1 MAEEKKLEGLGG
13 WLILVGIGIIA
24 SPIRMIAVIYPG
36 YSKLFTDGS
45 WQALT
50 TSGTESYNPFWA
62 PILISEIAINGA
74 LILVWFFIAFLFF
87 TKKRLFPKLF
97 IGIWVFS
104 LAFILVDA
112 VAIRAVLPN
121 EEIFDPD
128 TTKEFARSL
137 ITALIWV
144 PYMLLS
150 KRVKATF
157 VK

>member
-50 TSGTESYNPFWA
+50 TSGTESFKPFWA
-62 PILISEIAINGA
+62 PIIISEIAINGA